1 MERNKEFI
9 GNAKMEELT
18 DEEMKAVAGGSDYK
32 LRVTLSEE
40 QIKIIED
47 KKNRPVVWKTEA

>member
-1 MERNKEFI
+1 MKKNKEI
-9 GNAKMEELT
+9 IDSAKMEPLT
-18 DEEMKAVAGGSDYK
+18 EEEMKAVAGGSGYK

-47 KKNRPVVWKTEA
+47 KKKRPVIWKTET